1 MPGVLQSHQ
10 QLRSFPAGGRGLR
23 HPAATICSGLGPRR
37 PSSDTRNK
45 RIEAIWRKGSS
56 ICAWAAF
63 QLVNT
68 SVLPLRCGLRLSA
81 SLSWLR
87 YVNIQRCA
95 GRHTLRYFPPPKKK
109 KSTFTSETKALFYTV
124 TVSHGH
130 NVTPLFF
137 RNSIITNH
145 RVANIPQD
153 QKITTWQV
161 ADACSE
167 VLNNIHSF
175 SKHNN
180 ANYLQLLS
188 SKPRH
193 KACKN
198 AQPSN
203 IHSFNQF

>member
-95 GRHTLRYFPPPKKK
+95 GRHTLWYFPPPKKK
-109 KSTFTSETKALFYTV
+109 KKVRLLLKLKLCFTRSQCHTV
-124 TVSHGH
+124 TMSRLCFSVI
-130 NVTPLFF
+130 PL
-137 RNSIITNH
+137 SQITGL
-145 RVANIPQD
+145 P
-153 QKITTWQV
+153 T
-161 ADACSE
+161 
-167 VLNNIHSF
+167 
-175 SKHNN
+175 
-180 ANYLQLLS
+180 Y
-188 SKPRH
+188 PRTRRSPLD
-193 KACKN
+193 K
-198 AQPSN
+198 
-203 IHSFNQF
+203 